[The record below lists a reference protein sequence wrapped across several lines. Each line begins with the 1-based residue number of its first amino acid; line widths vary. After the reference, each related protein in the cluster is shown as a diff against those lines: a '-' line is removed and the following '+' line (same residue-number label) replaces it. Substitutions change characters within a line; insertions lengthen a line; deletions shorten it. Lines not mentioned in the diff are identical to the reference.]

1 MSDSD
6 DLRMRIAQACR
17 VLGRLDLAQGL
28 TGHVSARIPGTN
40 RILIRARGP
49 GELGVRYTEE
59 EQILEVDLDGKATAD
74 NDLGLEVPLEVFIH
88 TSVYKAR
95 PDVNS
100 VVHVHPPTVV
110 LFTICDVPILP
121 IYGAYDPASAQLA
134 LDDIPRFDSSVLID
148 TPELGGQL
156 VQTMG
161 EAKTCLMRGHGIT
174 TAGPSIEEASLY
186 AIDLNELAQMNYQ
199 ARLLGTPRPIS
210 ESDQERLRRMNR
222 RQPGGARGDKPAGR
236 AAAVWRYY
244 CELTES

>member
-1 MSDSD
+1 MF
-6 DLRMRIAQACR
+6 
-17 VLGRLDLAQGL
+17 
-28 TGHVSARIPGTN
+28 T
-40 RILIRARGP
+40 
-49 GELGVRYTEE
+49 
-59 EQILEVDLDGKATAD
+59 
-74 NDLGLEVPLEVFIH
+74 H

-95 PDVNS
+95 PEVNS

-134 LDDIPRFDSSVLID
+134 LDEIPRFDSSVLID
-148 TPELGGQL
+148 SPELGGQL

-161 EAKTCLMRGHGIT
+161 GAKTCLMRGHGIT

-199 ARLLGTPRPIS
+199 ARLLRHAPSGS
-210 ESDQERLRRMNR
+210 LSLDQERLRRMNSPPAR
-222 RQPGGARGDKPAGR
+222 WCTRGDKPAGR

-244 CELTES
+244 CELTEA